1 MVSPS
6 SSGPTASLLGCGVS
20 CELFTGADSLSFRF
34 VFRGELLS
42 GSVVVEL
49 GVGVLEKK
57 PCNVRWLAEEDC
69 LFSVAGVGVDAGAF
83 FAMLAWNRGV

>member
-6 SSGPTASLLGCGVS
+6 SSGPTAPLLGCGV
-20 CELFTGADSLSFRF
+20 SLSFRF